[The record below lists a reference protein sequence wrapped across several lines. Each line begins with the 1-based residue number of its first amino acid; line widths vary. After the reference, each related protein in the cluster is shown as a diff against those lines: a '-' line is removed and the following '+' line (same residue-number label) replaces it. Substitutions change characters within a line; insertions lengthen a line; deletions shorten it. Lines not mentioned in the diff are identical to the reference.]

1 MKITAKDAEGVL
13 ADVVLGDDE
22 GAGDFIIDPP
32 PLPAERRRMQVTA
45 LFRGVNPFSY
55 GRGNRSMSF
64 RWTVSRNHASADA
77 AGQYMRWHARAVPI
91 NVELVVVDGVN
102 TDTYVGVMVEVSAVG
117 RTGRETVFGYTID
130 GAVLQAVETEGGN
143 PGGGA
148 QTDPA

>member
-1 MKITAKDAEGVL
+1 
-13 ADVVLGDDE
+13 
-22 GAGDFIIDPP
+22 
-32 PLPAERRRMQVTA
+32 MQVTA
-45 LFRGVNPFSY
+45 LFRGTNPFSY

>member
-1 MKITAKDAEGVL
+1 MKIVAKDAEGVL

-22 GAGDFIIDPP
+22 GAGDFIVDPP

-55 GRGNRSMSF
+55 GRGNRSVAF
-64 RWTVSRNHASADA
+64 RWTVSRNHASADV
-77 AGQYMRWHARAVPI
+77 AGQFMRWHASAVPI
-91 NVELVVVDGVN
+91 NVRLVVQDGN
-102 TDTYVGVMVEVSAVG
+102 YQDTYSGVMVVVAAVG
-117 RTGRETVFGYTID
+117 WTGRETVFGYTID
-130 GAVLQAVETEGGN
+130 GAVLLAVETEGGD

>member
-1 MKITAKDAEGVL
+1 MKIVAKDAEGVL

-22 GAGDFIIDPP
+22 GAGDFIVDPP

-102 TDTYVGVMVEVSAVG
+102 TDT
-117 RTGRETVFGYTID
+117 
-130 GAVLQAVETEGGN
+130 
-143 PGGGA
+143 
-148 QTDPA
+148 